1 MAVPK
6 VEDEDYGR
14 TVLHG
19 RRHLLIFADFPS
31 GIEQYEPP
39 SSEFLAQTTF
49 VSVADIKLDPALFIN
64 FGAIHEHL
72 DRLYTL
78 ADLIRTAH
86 TTIDQHEARIQHE
99 LSELWEDNPDIR
111 KRGLRGGTARKQR
124 RMIGKYVRITTVDR
138 ELAER
143 RLEVEKTDYFG
154 RNRLAGLRGL
164 RVMFEEAFCF
174 VRDQQYQCEDVLRWG
189 EVLMYGVTT
198 PILLARLATIDDILA
213 ADNLGEV
220 EDIEDMLETF
230 HQEYDTSL

>member
-6 VEDEDYGR
+6 VEDEACGR
-14 TVLHG
+14 TLLHG
-19 RRHLLIFADFPS
+19 RRHRLIFAEFRL

-39 SSEFLAQTTF
+39 SSELLAPTTF
-49 VSVADIKLDPALFIN
+49 VSVSNIKLDPALFIN

-78 ADLIRTAH
+78 ADLIRAAH

-143 RLEVEKTDYFG
+143 RLEVEKMDYFG

-174 VRDQQYQCEDVLRWG
+174 VRDQQYQCEDVLRG
-189 EVLMYGVTT
+189 EVLMYGVTM

-213 ADNLGEV
+213 ADNLGEI